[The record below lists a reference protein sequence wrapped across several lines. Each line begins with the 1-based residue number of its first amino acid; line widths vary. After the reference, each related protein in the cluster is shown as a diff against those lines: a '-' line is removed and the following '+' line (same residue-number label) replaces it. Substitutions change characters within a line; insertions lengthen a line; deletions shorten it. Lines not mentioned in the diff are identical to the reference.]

1 MERIFDVAVIG
12 GGLVGKAAAIA
23 AARRGL
29 DVVHLAPEGRPDART
44 SALMN
49 PAVAFLA
56 SHTYFARPSEIGTPL
71 AELRIIDATGRF
83 FRAPE
88 VYFRASEAGLE
99 AFGWNF
105 ANLKLGAAMD
115 RQASSLTTLTRVA
128 APLNAAERR
137 DELWHLAL
145 EEDVVIRARLLVGAD
160 GKGSKVRETLR
171 LTAHGVDYVQSALVC
186 DLLLERPIGACSVE
200 FHYPQGPFTLV
211 PAGGDRANLV
221 WIDRAETLEAARAD
235 QTGFPPALAERS
247 QRLFGTITVKTPPV
261 VFPLSHLSVSEAG
274 RDGAVLVG
282 EAAHAFPPIGAQGL
296 NLGLRDVAALD
307 AILAQA
313 PRGTGWADRVARR
326 YAREQTPDMA
336 QTGLFVRTLFSSLVS
351 DALPAQA
358 LRSTG
363 LWALTTVPALRKSA
377 FAFGM
382 GRR

>member
-1 MERIFDVAVIG
+1 MDRIYDVAVVG

-29 DVVHLAPEGRPDART
+29 AVLHLAPAGRPDART

-49 PAVAFLA
+49 PAVDFLFA
-56 SHTYFARPSEIGTPL
+56 QGYFTRPSEIGTPL
-71 AELRIIDATGRF
+71 AEVRIIDATGRF

-88 VYFRASEAGLE
+88 AHFRAGEAGLE

-115 RQASSLTTLTRVA
+115 RQGDALPALARQVSALAS
-128 APLNAAERR
+128 AERK
-137 DELWHLAL
+137 EGLWTLVLGDGTLA
-145 EEDVVIRARLLVGAD
+145 RTRLLVGAD
-160 GKGSKVRETLR
+160 GKGSKVRETLGIPAR
-171 LTAHGVDYVQSALVC
+171 RIDYAQSALVC
-186 DLLLERPIGACSVE
+186 DLTLERPLGACSVE
-200 FHYPQGPFTLV
+200 FHYPEGPFTLV
-211 PAGGDRANLV
+211 PAGGNAANLV
-221 WIDRAETLEAARAD
+221 WIDRADVLDAARAD
-235 QTGFPPALAERS
+235 AARFAAALAKRS
-247 QRLFGTITVKTPPV
+247 QRLFGAITVETRPV

-274 RDGAVLVG
+274 RDGAVLLG

-307 AILAQA
+307 AILGEPA
-313 PRGTGWADRVARR
+313 RDEGWADRAAAR
-326 YAREQTPDMA
+326 YSKEQTPDMA
-336 QTGLFVRTLFSSLVS
+336 QTGLFVRTLFGSLAS

-358 LRSTG
+358 LRSAG
-363 LWALTTVPALRKSA
+363 LWALTTAPGLRKGA